1 MTFEF
6 SMRKM
11 LQIPIYGISSTYLT
25 SSAAQ
30 CKIMWFWYFFGI
42 LANLGR
48 PVEGQILKFMKNR
61 YEIRSQHAKN
71 VGNSHLWVF

>member
-1 MTFEF
+1 MCVRGGGGSLGHFFGE
-6 SMRKM
+6 
-11 LQIPIYGISSTYLT
+11 LSTL
-25 SSAAQ
+25 AL
-30 CKIMWFWYFFGI
+30 CGFWYFFGI

-61 YEIRSQHAKN
+61 YEIRIQHAKN